1 MTEQRS
7 PWARPAPGSDE
18 SGGGF
23 AYSAKTETTAAP
35 AARRAGG
42 DRPVAAPAGTV
53 TRLRPPPP
61 VIPPAAPPGTD
72 DPARRNRNMLRWFG
86 GSAIAVVVIGLIA
99 VLAMVT
105 TGEGPVRPAKGPS
118 DTRPQLAK
126 LCPPPTSDPQGG
138 GAPAAPPAG
147 PRTVDARS
155 GISYQAFG
163 APWLPWGDTWTK
175 GTLRVSYQTG
185 QFFVTENYIDG
196 AGLHSSY
203 QASILSG
210 AVPAANN
217 DSLALDLECTGRQV
231 AADVR
236 SSYYPQPNSM
246 DLIRDQ
252 LTTLGGRPAWITK
265 FRVHFN
271 EKGLKATDELVGVAL
286 VDVGRPQAAVLYV
299 SIPGTHRD
307 YDWVVDSVLD
317 SVRPAG

>member
-1 MTEQRS
+1 MTDQRS
-7 PWARPAPGSDE
+7 PWARPDAGSDE

-23 AYSAKTETTAAP
+23 TYPETGGTGAVAAP
-35 AARRAGG
+35 RQVGA

-53 TRLRPPPP
+53 TRLRPPPL

-72 DPARRNRNMLRWFG
+72 DPARRNRVMLRWFG
-86 GSAIAVVVIGLIA
+86 GSALAVLVIGLVA
-99 VLAMVT
+99 VLAMVM
-105 TGEGPVRPAKGPS
+105 TGEGPMRPAKGPS

-126 LCPPPTSDPQGG
+126 LCPPPSGDPQGG
-138 GAPAAPPAG
+138 GPAAPPPAG

-175 GTLRVSYQTG
+175 GTLRVAYQTG
-185 QFFVTENYIDG
+185 QFFVTENYVDS
-196 AGLHSSY
+196 AGLRSSY
-203 QASILSG
+203 LASILSG

-217 DSLALDLECTGRQV
+217 DSLALDLACTGRQV

-246 DLIRDQ
+246 DLMRDQ
-252 LTTLGGRPAWITK
+252 QTTLGGRPAWITK
-265 FRVHFN
+265 FRMHFH
-271 EKGLKATDELVGVAL
+271 EKGLRATDELVGVAL

-317 SVRPAG
+317 SVRPA